1 MASNRIAIARAF
13 GDRLFDENSDNIIGV
28 IIIAP
33 FHNRKS
39 RTGWG
44 YASAMIVNPKWR
56 NPTQNLDKLAAVQ
69 L

>member
-1 MASNRIAIARAF
+1 MASNRIAITRAF
-13 GDRLFDENSDNIIGV
+13 GDRFFDDDSENIIGV

-44 YASAMIVNPKWR
+44 YASALIANPRWR
-56 NPTQNLDKLAAVQ
+56 NPRGTLDKLAALQ